1 MGGSGA
7 WHPGRLQPHAPSKEV
22 GGAAPLCIAP
32 CVCIKASSGRPI
44 GHPGNVVPK
53 GHPPFSG
60 RVFRACAQPGTGP
73 VLRPL
78 RHASQHIMPES
89 GRTPGPP
96 TVPGSFFGHCGIFF
110 GCFPPSETPSTILHR
125 KQQNMQVPHLSWFTF
140 GGCLHGAAH
149 DKFEGNHVVAWEG
162 PHARLS

>member
-1 MGGSGA
+1 MWFPRVIPRFRAAFSVHA
-7 WHPGRLQPHAPSKEV
+7 HSPAPAPFCVLCATRRNTSCQSPVGRL
-22 GGAAPLCIAP
+22 GLRLC
-32 CVCIKASSGRPI
+32 R
-44 GHPGNVVPK
+44 GH
-53 GHPPFSG
+53 FS
-60 RVFRACAQPGTGP
+60 VTAEF
-73 VLRPL
+73 
-78 RHASQHIMPES
+78 
-89 GRTPGPP
+89 
-96 TVPGSFFGHCGIFF
+96 FF